1 MKNIETLIKKMIDIH
16 VKGVDS
22 YVNNGSLWLIFT
34 EEKKWVIELEKDGIL
49 WYNYNFFSKIF
60 KLISMNVVDNEH
72 YITRWVE
79 DTIQNGVKDTRNG
92 TTFGVPRVEDT
103 IQNGVKDARWTVL
116 DVKQNVEDALQ
127 NGVKHTQKQIPKRLL
142 AVEDTIQNGVKDT
155 IIQYQHHHRGVE
167 NTLQN
172 GVKI

>member
-79 DTIQNGVKDTRNG
+79 DALQNGVKR
-92 TTFGVPRVEDT
+92 TTV
-103 IQNGVKDARWTVL
+103 VKSKFTF
-116 DVKQNVEDALQ
+116 QVEDALQ
-127 NGVKHTQKQIPKRLL
+127 NGVKRTSRLNYSIL
-142 AVEDTIQNGVKDT
+142 VSVEDAIQNGVKHAKDFVED
-155 IIQYQHHHRGVE
+155 IIKDK
-167 NTLQN
+167 N
-172 GVKI
+172 

>member
-1 MKNIETLIKKMIDIH
+1 
-16 VKGVDS
+16 
-22 YVNNGSLWLIFT
+22 
-34 EEKKWVIELEKDGIL
+34 
-49 WYNYNFFSKIF
+49 
-60 KLISMNVVDNEH
+60 
-72 YITRWVE
+72 
-79 DTIQNGVKDTRNG
+79 
-92 TTFGVPRVEDT
+92 
-103 IQNGVKDARWTVL
+103 VKDARWTVL

-167 NTLQN
+167 NALQN